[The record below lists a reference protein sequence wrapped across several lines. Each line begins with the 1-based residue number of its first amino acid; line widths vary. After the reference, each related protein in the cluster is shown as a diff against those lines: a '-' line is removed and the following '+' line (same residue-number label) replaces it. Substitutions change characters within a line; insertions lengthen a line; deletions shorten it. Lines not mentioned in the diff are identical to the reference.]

1 MKLLKAIFSTYTN
14 QGGANEILDSGK
26 NGLLINS
33 LSITKSC
40 DLILKYIDNKD
51 LQQKH
56 INESK
61 KFILKNF
68 QISSFNNNLK
78 ELITDIV
85 K

>member
-1 MKLLKAIFSTYTN
+1 M
-14 QGGANEILDSGK
+14 
-26 NGLLINS
+26 LINS

-68 QISSFNNNLK
+68 QLSSFNNNLK